1 MRNPEIAGSNP
12 APSNF
17 FSVRKCLYHEKT
29 IYIKITLLV
38 LLKHSEVGDFLAHE
52 VKYVTQTIE
61 KIMEIWNKDGKR
73 NFTVKVPKSHRIKEF
88 ELLLKQMLI
97 HYQVPVKTTVQE
109 VPVEIKC
116 SCGYTGEARMTDPE
130 DVISVLCP
138 NCNKNK
144 GKIISGKDIEVS

>member
-1 MRNPEIAGSNP
+1 MG
-12 APSNF
+12 
-17 FSVRKCLYHEKT
+17 
-29 IYIKITLLV
+29 
-38 LLKHSEVGDFLAHE
+38 
-52 VKYVTQTIE
+52 
-61 KIMEIWNKDGKR
+61 IWNKDGKR

-97 HYQVPVKTTVQE
+97 HYQVPVKTIVQE

-130 DVISVLCP
+130 GAISVLCP

-144 GKIISGKDIEVS
+144 GKVISGKDIEVF